1 MNKFHQEEKKE
12 PYKNKTQDEFDN
24 YIKERNKR
32 LQMTASER
40 ARNSEGWFK
49 FIYFTLTY
57 DNPTVEQIK
66 KAEQI
71 SEQYYIENKYRIW
84 TDISAFRE
92 MFTGSEIANSS
103 GLNIIISTIG
113 NDIRDAVKNKEY
125 EEGRQKDLMGNYVD

>member
-71 SEQYYIENKYRIW
+71 
-84 TDISAFRE
+84 
-92 MFTGSEIANSS
+92 
-103 GLNIIISTIG
+103 
-113 NDIRDAVKNKEY
+113 
-125 EEGRQKDLMGNYVD
+125 